1 MMIYKLF
8 TNELGDILRL
18 TLKIKE
24 DIEFQKWIIVKLKPG
39 NFPYLKTKWMS
50 PVWTLKTNT

>member
-1 MMIYKLF
+1 MIYKLF
-8 TNELGDILRL
+8 TNELGDIFRV

-24 DIEFQKWIIVKLKPG
+24 DIEFQKWIIVKLKPEK
-39 NFPYLKTKWMS
+39 FSYLKTKWMS